1 MPPALAIHYGWA
13 RQLPEYLI
21 MDDTTATD
29 TQTFASGLAG
39 TSVHHRVPDHDRE
52 AHLTASGAVRV
63 PAPMRDGTRYER
75 PIILLSNRE
84 PYEHLA
90 VPDEGGVTVRNP
102 YGGLV
107 TALDPALKATHGVWV
122 AWGSGSADRAT
133 ADAHGRVEVPPPPAD
148 PLYTL
153 RRVWLDEADVEGYYL
168 GFANSVLWPLC
179 HLLIHHLRFRDE
191 DWARYQSVNQR
202 FADAALE
209 EAARLKAETG
219 QEPIAWIQD
228 YHLALVADS
237 LRAAR
242 PELFIH
248 QFLHIPFPPPEIF
261 RLLPYGVCQALLR
274 GLLGNDLLEF
284 HTERYAV
291 NFVDCAAQLLPGAV
305 GDRAALTVRYADRT
319 TALGVFPISIDVNR
333 FEAMAAAP
341 EAAARAAELRQRYA
355 WGDRQLGVSVDRID
369 YTKGILE
376 RLSALEVLWASAPE
390 LRDRFTMLIVTAPS
404 RTELRPYRVLEQQID
419 ARVAAINARFG
430 TPTWTPIVVLSE
442 AMPATEL
449 AAIYRAAD
457 LCLIS
462 SLQDG
467 MNLVAKEFVACQLD
481 ERGVLVLSRF
491 TGAAEEIEGVVLINP
506 FNVDGVAAAIRAAL
520 AMPMAER
527 ARRMGAM
534 RRRLRQ
540 ATVFDWLDGVMSR
553 VASMAGAPEAGNSVT
568 G

>member
-1 MPPALAIHYGWA
+1 MN
-13 RQLPEYLI
+13 
-21 MDDTTATD
+21 DTATS
-29 TQTFASGLAG
+29 TLPVIETRGLDPRDSEG
-39 TSVHHRVPDHDRE
+39 D
-52 AHLTASGAVRV
+52 LTASDVQR
-63 PAPMRDGTRYER
+63 PRSETPLSNQNER

-84 PYEHLA
+84 PYEHVA
-90 VPDEGGVTVRNP
+90 IPEDGTVVVRHP

-122 AWGSGSADRAT
+122 AWGSGSGDRA
-133 ADAHGRVEVPPPPAD
+133 ASDAHGRVDVPPAPED
-148 PLYTL
+148 PMYTL
-153 RRVWLDEADVEGYYL
+153 RRVWLDDADVEGYYL

-191 DWARYQSVNQR
+191 DWARYQAVNQR

-209 EAARLKAETG
+209 EAMRLRKDTG
-219 QEPIAWIQD
+219 REAIAWIQD

-261 RLLPYGVCQALLR
+261 RLLPYGVCQSLLR
-274 GLLGNDLLEF
+274 GLMGNDLLAF

-319 TALGVFPISIDVNR
+319 TALGVYPISIDVDR
-333 FEAMAAAP
+333 FEALAAAP

-376 RLSALEVLWASAPE
+376 RLSALEVLWSSAPE

-404 RTELRPYRVLEQQID
+404 RTELRPYRVLEQEID
-419 ARVAAINARFG
+419 ARVAALNARFG
-430 TPTWTPIVVLSE
+430 TPTWTPIVVMSE
-442 AMPATEL
+442 AIPATEL

-457 LCLIS
+457 LCLVS

-506 FNVDGVAAAIRAAL
+506 FNVDGMAAAIRSAL
-520 AMPMAER
+520 AMPVAER
-527 ARRMGAM
+527 QRRMGAM

-540 ATVFDWLDGVMSR
+540 ATVFDWLNGVTSR
-553 VASMAGAPEAGNSVT
+553 VASMAGVPPADIPADG
-568 G
+568 

>member
-1 MPPALAIHYGWA
+1 
-13 RQLPEYLI
+13 
-21 MDDTTATD
+21 MDDTTATG

-63 PAPMRDGTRYER
+63 PAPMRDGTRYDR

-369 YTKGILE
+369 YTKGGC
-376 RLSALEVLWASAPE
+376 
-390 LRDRFTMLIVTAPS
+390 FFKPS
-404 RTELRPYRVLEQQID
+404 WV
-419 ARVAAINARFG
+419 
-430 TPTWTPIVVLSE
+430 
-442 AMPATEL
+442 
-449 AAIYRAAD
+449 
-457 LCLIS
+457 
-462 SLQDG
+462 
-467 MNLVAKEFVACQLD
+467 
-481 ERGVLVLSRF
+481 
-491 TGAAEEIEGVVLINP
+491 
-506 FNVDGVAAAIRAAL
+506 
-520 AMPMAER
+520 
-527 ARRMGAM
+527 
-534 RRRLRQ
+534 
-540 ATVFDWLDGVMSR
+540 
-553 VASMAGAPEAGNSVT
+553 
-568 G
+568 

>member
-1 MPPALAIHYGWA
+1 MN
-13 RQLPEYLI
+13 
-21 MDDTTATD
+21 DTATS
-29 TQTFASGLAG
+29 TLPVIETRGLDPRDSEG
-39 TSVHHRVPDHDRE
+39 D
-52 AHLTASGAVRV
+52 LTASDVQR
-63 PAPMRDGTRYER
+63 PRSETPLSNQNER

-84 PYEHLA
+84 PYEHVA
-90 VPDEGGVTVRNP
+90 IPEDGTVVVRHP

-122 AWGSGSADRAT
+122 AWGSGSGDRA
-133 ADAHGRVEVPPPPAD
+133 ASDAHGRVDVPPAPED
-148 PLYTL
+148 PMYTL
-153 RRVWLDEADVEGYYL
+153 RRVWLDDADVEGYYL

-191 DWARYQSVNQR
+191 DWARYQAVNQR

-209 EAARLKAETG
+209 EAMRLRKDTG
-219 QEPIAWIQD
+219 REAIAWIQD

-261 RLLPYGVCQALLR
+261 RLLPYGVCQSLLR
-274 GLLGNDLLEF
+274 GLLGNDLLAF

-319 TALGVFPISIDVNR
+319 TALGVYPISIDVDR
-333 FEAMAAAP
+333 FEALAAAP

-376 RLSALEVLWASAPE
+376 RLSALEVLWSSAPE

-404 RTELRPYRVLEQQID
+404 RTELRPYRVLEQEID
-419 ARVAAINARFG
+419 ARVAALNARFG
-430 TPTWTPIVVLSE
+430 TPTWTPIVVMSE
-442 AMPATEL
+442 AIPATEL

-457 LCLIS
+457 LCLVS

-506 FNVDGVAAAIRAAL
+506 FNVDGMAAAIRSAL
-520 AMPMAER
+520 AMPVAER
-527 ARRMGAM
+527 QRRMGAM

-540 ATVFDWLDGVMSR
+540 ATVFDWLNGVTSR
-553 VASMAGAPEAGNSVT
+553 VASMAGVPPADIPADG
-568 G
+568 

>member
-1 MPPALAIHYGWA
+1 
-13 RQLPEYLI
+13 
-21 MDDTTATD
+21 MDDTTAVALPT
-29 TQTFASGLAG
+29 AGLRG
-39 TSVHHRVPDHDRE
+39 HETRDRE
-52 AHLTASGAVRV
+52 DDLTATDASSARSQSS
-63 PAPMRDGTRYER
+63 PSDRFER

-84 PYEHLA
+84 PYEHVVNSETGA
-90 VPDEGGVTVRNP
+90 VTVRHP

-122 AWGSGSADRAT
+122 AWGSGSGDRAA
-133 ADAHGRVEVPPPPAD
+133 ADASGRVAVPPPPDD
-148 PLYTL
+148 PMYTL

-168 GFANSVLWPLC
+168 GFANSVLWPIC

-191 DWARYQSVNQR
+191 DWARYQAVNIR
-202 FADAALE
+202 FATAALE
-209 EAARLKAETG
+209 EATRIHATTG
-219 QEPIAWIQD
+219 REPIAWIQD

-248 QFLHIPFPPPEIF
+248 QFLHVPCPPPEIF
-261 RLLPYGVCQALLR
+261 RLLPFGVCQALLR
-274 GLLGNDLLEF
+274 GLLGNDLLAF

-305 GDRAALTVRYADRT
+305 GDRGALAVRYGGRT
-319 TALGVFPISIDVNR
+319 TALGVYPISIDVDR
-333 FEAMAAAP
+333 FEAFAAAP
-341 EAAARAAELRQRYA
+341 EAAARASELRQRYA

-376 RLSALEVLWASAPE
+376 RLSALEVLWSSAPE

-404 RTELRPYRVLEQQID
+404 RTELRPYRVLEQDIE
-419 ARVAAINARFG
+419 ARVAALNARFG
-430 TPTWTPIVVLSE
+430 TATWTPIVVLSE
-442 AMPATEL
+442 AIPATEL

-457 LCLIS
+457 LCLVS

-491 TGAAEEIEGVVLINP
+491 TGAAEEIEGAVLINP
-506 FNVDGVAAAIRAAL
+506 FNVDGVAAAIRSAL
-520 AMPMAER
+520 AMPVAER
-527 ARRMGAM
+527 SARMHEM

-540 ATVFDWLDGVMSR
+540 ATVFDWLDGVTAR
-553 VASMAGAPEAGNSVT
+553 VASMAGAPSVGVPGAG
-568 G
+568 

>member
-1 MPPALAIHYGWA
+1 
-13 RQLPEYLI
+13 
-21 MDDTTATD
+21 MDDTAD
-29 TQTFASGLAG
+29 PGAQTVAAGVPG
-39 TSVHHRVPDHDRE
+39 TSVHHRVRDRVGDRVLDHDHE
-52 AHLTASGAVRV
+52 VHLTASGAVGM
-63 PAPMRDGTRYER
+63 PAKTRAGNQYER

-84 PYEHLA
+84 PYEHVA
-90 VPDEGGVTVRNP
+90 VPDEGTAAVRNP

-133 ADAHGRVEVPPPPAD
+133 ADAHGRVEVPPPPDD

-153 RRVWLDEADVEGYYL
+153 RRVWLDEADVEGYL

-209 EAARLKAETG
+209 EAARLKGETG

-291 NFVDCAAQLLPGAV
+291 NFVDCASQLLPGAA
-305 GDRAALTVRYADRT
+305 GDRDALTVRYADRT
-319 TALGVFPISIDVNR
+319 TELGVFPISIDVER
-333 FEAMAAAP
+333 FETMAAAP

-419 ARVAAINARFG
+419 ARVADINARFG
-430 TPTWTPIVVLSE
+430 TPTWTPVVVLSE

-540 ATVFDWLDGVMSR
+540 ATVFDWLDGVTSR
-553 VASMAGAPEAGNSVT
+553 VASMAGAPDAGGSPT

>member
-1 MPPALAIHYGWA
+1 MN
-13 RQLPEYLI
+13 
-21 MDDTTATD
+21 DTATS
-29 TQTFASGLAG
+29 TLPVIETRGLDPRDSEG
-39 TSVHHRVPDHDRE
+39 D
-52 AHLTASGAVRV
+52 LTASDVQR
-63 PAPMRDGTRYER
+63 PRSETPLSNQNER

-84 PYEHLA
+84 PYEHVA
-90 VPDEGGVTVRNP
+90 IPEDGTVVVRHP

-122 AWGSGSADRAT
+122 AWGSGSGDRA
-133 ADAHGRVEVPPPPAD
+133 ASDAHGRVDVPPAPED
-148 PLYTL
+148 PMYTL
-153 RRVWLDEADVEGYYL
+153 RRVWLDDADVEGYYL

-191 DWARYQSVNQR
+191 DWARYQAVNQR

-209 EAARLKAETG
+209 EAMRLRKDTG
-219 QEPIAWIQD
+219 REAIAWIQD

-261 RLLPYGVCQALLR
+261 RLLPYGVCQSLLR
-274 GLLGNDLLEF
+274 GLLGNDLLAF

-319 TALGVFPISIDVNR
+319 TALGVYPISIDVDR
-333 FEAMAAAP
+333 FEALAAAP

-376 RLSALEVLWASAPE
+376 RLSALEVLWSSAPE

-404 RTELRPYRVLEQQID
+404 RTELRPYRVLEQEID
-419 ARVAAINARFG
+419 ARVAALNARFG
-430 TPTWTPIVVLSE
+430 TPTWTPIVVMSE
-442 AMPATEL
+442 AIPATEL

-457 LCLIS
+457 LCLVS

-506 FNVDGVAAAIRAAL
+506 FNVDGMAAAIRSAL
-520 AMPMAER
+520 AMPVAER
-527 ARRMGAM
+527 QRRMGAM

-540 ATVFDWLDGVMSR
+540 ATVFDWLNGVTSR
-553 VASMAGAPEAGNSVT
+553 VASMAGVPSADIPADG
-568 G
+568 

>member
-1 MPPALAIHYGWA
+1 M
-13 RQLPEYLI
+13 
-21 MDDTTATD
+21 
-29 TQTFASGLAG
+29 
-39 TSVHHRVPDHDRE
+39 SVP
-52 AHLTASGAVRV
+52 S
-63 PAPMRDGTRYER
+63 RDSVSSQYER

-84 PYEHLA
+84 PYEH
-90 VPDEGGVTVRNP
+90 VTIPEDGSVVVRHP

-122 AWGSGSADRAT
+122 AWGSGSGDRAA
-133 ADAHGRVEVPPPPAD
+133 ADAHGRVAVPPPPAD
-148 PLYTL
+148 PMYTL

-179 HLLIHHLRFRDE
+179 HLLIHHLRFRDDE
-191 DWARYQSVNQR
+191 WARYQSVNQR

-209 EAARLKAETG
+209 EAARLRQTTG
-219 QEPIAWIQD
+219 REPIAWIQD

-274 GLLGNDLLEF
+274 GLLGNDLVAF

-305 GDRAALTVRYADRT
+305 GDRQALTVRYADRT
-319 TALGVFPISIDVNR
+319 TALGVYPISIDVDR

-369 YTKGILE
+369 YTKGIME
-376 RLSALEVLWASAPE
+376 RLSALEVLWAGAAE

-404 RTELRPYRVLEQQID
+404 RTELRPYRVLEQEID

-430 TPTWTPIVVLSE
+430 TPTWTPIVILSE

-449 AAIYRAAD
+449 AALYRAAD

-506 FNVDGVAAAIRAAL
+506 FNVDGVAAAIRSAL
-520 AMPMAER
+520 AMPVAER
-527 ARRMGAM
+527 ARRMSAM

-540 ATVFDWLDGVMSR
+540 ATVFDWLNGITSR
-553 VASMAGAPEAGNSVT
+553 VATMAGAPDVGIPADG
-568 G
+568 